1 MNPKTTAIVF
11 QGAQVDFCTPEG
23 KLYPLLEAQL
33 IARNFVPK
41 LVDLIQKALELGI
54 RVYNVPIMFTPDFS
68 EIKNAEGILG
78 AIREAGAFEQGTRGA
93 DPIDEILPF
102 KDRIQTLEPK
112 RGLCAFGTT
121 DLDKRLREDGI
132 ETVAVCGLLT
142 NVCVETT
149 ARTAYDLG
157 YRITILNDVTAT
169 RTPEEQAASE
179 NFMFPLLG
187 KTVPMEE
194 FLAQFEAPAKA

>member
-1 MNPKTTAIVF
+1 VGNPRESSLKENRMNPKTTAIVF

-78 AIREAGAFEQGTRGA
+78 AIREA
-93 DPIDEILPF
+93 
-102 KDRIQTLEPK
+102 
-112 RGLCAFGTT
+112 
-121 DLDKRLREDGI
+121 
-132 ETVAVCGLLT
+132 
-142 NVCVETT
+142 
-149 ARTAYDLG
+149 
-157 YRITILNDVTAT
+157 
-169 RTPEEQAASE
+169 
-179 NFMFPLLG
+179 
-187 KTVPMEE
+187 
-194 FLAQFEAPAKA
+194 